1 LVVKKATLV
10 WLAVACLTAG
20 LAAAGSQSQGKE
32 KKKDKQNKKTA
43 AASDSGVQI
52 EVSFR
57 TGEKNTI
64 REWFSDDDNLSG
76 LPPGLAKREELP
88 PGLQKHLVKNGT
100 LPAGLQKKLQ
110 PLPPGLESRLPPPPD
125 GSRRVILY
133 GSVILLG
140 EKTAKVFDIIEDVWD
155 LTH

>member
-1 LVVKKATLV
+1 MKRTTLV
-10 WLAVACLTAG
+10 WFAIACLAAG

-32 KKKDKQNKKTA
+32 KKKDKQNKKAT

-52 EVSFR
+52 EVSFSV
-57 TGEKNTI
+57 GEKNTI

-100 LPAGLQKKLQ
+100 LPPGLQKKLQ
-110 PLPPGLESRLPPPPD
+110 PLPPDLESHLPPPPD
-125 GSRRVILY
+125 GSRRVILS

-140 EKTAKVFDIIEDVWD
+140 EKTVKIFDIIEDVWD
-155 LTH
+155 LTN